1 MHETEPFFIKNLE
14 NVQGDERDVIFISVG
29 YGHDENG
36 YLSMDFGPLNKEG
49 GERRLNVLITRARER
64 TEIFSNITGYD
75 INISKTIS
83 NRDVFETNKEEVQKD
98 FADFENYVYD
108 YKQ

>member
-1 MHETEPFFIKNLE
+1 MLTTRESILITGSSDIM
-14 NVQGDERDVIFISVG
+14 VGDEKIFVASLSATI
-29 YGHDENG
+29 NG
-36 YLSMDFGPLNKEG
+36 
-49 GERRLNVLITRARER
+49 T
-64 TEIFSNITGYD
+64 D

-83 NRDVFETNKEEVQKD
+83 NRDVFETHKEEVQKD

>member
-1 MHETEPFFIKNLE
+1 MLTTRESTLITGSSD
-14 NVQGDERDVIFISVG
+14 VMVGDEKIFVASLSATI
-29 YGHDENG
+29 NG
-36 YLSMDFGPLNKEG
+36 
-49 GERRLNVLITRARER
+49 T
-64 TEIFSNITGYD
+64 D

>member
-1 MHETEPFFIKNLE
+1 MLTTRQSILITGSSD
-14 NVQGDERDVIFISVG
+14 VMVGDEKVFVASLSATI
-29 YGHDENG
+29 NG
-36 YLSMDFGPLNKEG
+36 
-49 GERRLNVLITRARER
+49 T
-64 TEIFSNITGYD
+64 D

-83 NRDVFETNKEEVQKD
+83 NRDVFETHKEEVQKD

>member
-1 MHETEPFFIKNLE
+1 M
-14 NVQGDERDVIFISVG
+14 VGDEKIFVASLSATI
-29 YGHDENG
+29 NG
-36 YLSMDFGPLNKEG
+36 
-49 GERRLNVLITRARER
+49 T
-64 TEIFSNITGYD
+64 D

-83 NRDVFETNKEEVQKD
+83 NRDVFETHKEEVQKD

>member
-1 MHETEPFFIKNLE
+1 MLTTRQSILITGSSD
-14 NVQGDERDVIFISVG
+14 VMVGDEKVFVASLSATI
-29 YGHDENG
+29 NG
-36 YLSMDFGPLNKEG
+36 
-49 GERRLNVLITRARER
+49 T
-64 TEIFSNITGYD
+64 D

-83 NRDVFETNKEEVQKD
+83 NKDIFETNREEVQKD

>member
-1 MHETEPFFIKNLE
+1 MLTTRESILITGSSD
-14 NVQGDERDVIFISVG
+14 VMVGDEKVFVASLSATI
-29 YGHDENG
+29 NG
-36 YLSMDFGPLNKEG
+36 
-49 GERRLNVLITRARER
+49 T
-64 TEIFSNITGYD
+64 D

-83 NRDVFETNKEEVQKD
+83 NKDVFETNREEVQKD

>member
-1 MHETEPFFIKNLE
+1 MLTTRESILITGSSY
-14 NVQGDERDVIFISVG
+14 VMVGDEKIFVASLSATI
-29 YGHDENG
+29 NG
-36 YLSMDFGPLNKEG
+36 
-49 GERRLNVLITRARER
+49 T
-64 TEIFSNITGYD
+64 D

-83 NRDVFETNKEEVQKD
+83 NREVFEENKEEVQKD

>member
-1 MHETEPFFIKNLE
+1 MLTTRESILITGSSD
-14 NVQGDERDVIFISVG
+14 VMVGDEKIFVASLSATI
-29 YGHDENG
+29 NG
-36 YLSMDFGPLNKEG
+36 
-49 GERRLNVLITRARER
+49 T
-64 TEIFSNITGYD
+64 D

-83 NRDVFETNKEEVQKD
+83 NREVFETNKEEVQKD

>member
-1 MHETEPFFIKNLE
+1 MLTTRESILITGSSD
-14 NVQGDERDVIFISVG
+14 VMVGDEKIFVASLSATI
-29 YGHDENG
+29 NG
-36 YLSMDFGPLNKEG
+36 
-49 GERRLNVLITRARER
+49 T
-64 TEIFSNITGYD
+64 D

-98 FADFENYVYD
+98 FAEFEEYVYN

>member
-1 MHETEPFFIKNLE
+1 MLTTRQSILITGSSD
-14 NVQGDERDVIFISVG
+14 VMVGDEKVFVASLSATI
-29 YGHDENG
+29 NG
-36 YLSMDFGPLNKEG
+36 
-49 GERRLNVLITRARER
+49 T
-64 TEIFSNITGYD
+64 D

-83 NRDVFETNKEEVQKD
+83 NKDVFETHKEEVQKD

>member
-1 MHETEPFFIKNLE
+1 MLTTRQSILITGSSD
-14 NVQGDERDVIFISVG
+14 VMAGDEKVFVASLSATI
-29 YGHDENG
+29 NG
-36 YLSMDFGPLNKEG
+36 
-49 GERRLNVLITRARER
+49 T
-64 TEIFSNITGYD
+64 D

-83 NRDVFETNKEEVQKD
+83 NKDVFETNREEVQKD

>member
-1 MHETEPFFIKNLE
+1 MLTTRESILITGSSD
-14 NVQGDERDVIFISVG
+14 VMVGDEKIFVASLSATI
-29 YGHDENG
+29 NG
-36 YLSMDFGPLNKEG
+36 
-49 GERRLNVLITRARER
+49 T
-64 TEIFSNITGYD
+64 D

>member
-1 MHETEPFFIKNLE
+1 MLTTRESILITGSSD
-14 NVQGDERDVIFISVG
+14 VMVGDEKIFVASLSATI
-29 YGHDENG
+29 NG
-36 YLSMDFGPLNKEG
+36 
-49 GERRLNVLITRARER
+49 T
-64 TEIFSNITGYD
+64 D

-83 NRDVFETNKEEVQKD
+83 TRDVFETPKEEVQKD

>member
-1 MHETEPFFIKNLE
+1 MLTTRESILITGSSD
-14 NVQGDERDVIFISVG
+14 VMVGDEKIFVASLSAAI
-29 YGHDENG
+29 NG
-36 YLSMDFGPLNKEG
+36 
-49 GERRLNVLITRARER
+49 T
-64 TEIFSNITGYD
+64 D

-83 NRDVFETNKEEVQKD
+83 NREVFETNKEEVQKD

>member
-1 MHETEPFFIKNLE
+1 MLTTRQSILITGSSD
-14 NVQGDERDVIFISVG
+14 VMVGDEKVFVASLSATI
-29 YGHDENG
+29 NG
-36 YLSMDFGPLNKEG
+36 
-49 GERRLNVLITRARER
+49 T
-64 TEIFSNITGYD
+64 D

-83 NRDVFETNKEEVQKD
+83 NKDVFETNREEVQKD

>member
-1 MHETEPFFIKNLE
+1 MLTTRESILITGSSD
-14 NVQGDERDVIFISVG
+14 VMVGDEKIFVASLSATI
-29 YGHDENG
+29 NG
-36 YLSMDFGPLNKEG
+36 
-49 GERRLNVLITRARER
+49 T
-64 TEIFSNITGYD
+64 D

-83 NRDVFETNKEEVQKD
+83 NKEAFDAHKEEVQKD

>member
-1 MHETEPFFIKNLE
+1 MLTTRESTLITGSSD
-14 NVQGDERDVIFISVG
+14 VMVGDEKIFVASLSATI
-29 YGHDENG
+29 NG
-36 YLSMDFGPLNKEG
+36 
-49 GERRLNVLITRARER
+49 T
-64 TEIFSNITGYD
+64 D

-83 NRDVFETNKEEVQKD
+83 NKDVFETHKEEVQKD

>member
-1 MHETEPFFIKNLE
+1 MLTTRESILITGSSD
-14 NVQGDERDVIFISVG
+14 VMVGDEKIFVASLSATI
-29 YGHDENG
+29 NG
-36 YLSMDFGPLNKEG
+36 
-49 GERRLNVLITRARER
+49 T
-64 TEIFSNITGYD
+64 D

-83 NRDVFETNKEEVQKD
+83 NRDVFEAHKEEVQKD